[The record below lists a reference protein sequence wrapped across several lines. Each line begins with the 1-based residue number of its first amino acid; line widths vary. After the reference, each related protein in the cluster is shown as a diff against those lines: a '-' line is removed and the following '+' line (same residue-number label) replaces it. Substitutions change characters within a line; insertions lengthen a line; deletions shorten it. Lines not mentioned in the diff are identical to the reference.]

1 MNAITRAERA
11 RLDAPEVGLEI
22 DGRAVRARAGETLIE
37 VARREGI
44 EIPHLCWTPGLAPA
58 GYCRACVV

>member
-58 GYCRACVV
+58 GNCRACVV